1 MLIVSCG
8 YFGAAR
14 SVKVPQS
21 PAGNDH
27 FRLRAAPKIK
37 NGGWNHLLHFSSHSY
52 PKPLPERLATCES
65 QSYRWPNYCISARRI
80 ASRQQIFINS
90 PATWLR
96 RGGVSPLRVFPRVT
110 GILLAVPGST
120 NAASCI
126 GFPHHPPG
134 SHVLRSSPDPARA
147 HLTPDAGK
155 GVPRC
160 RLRSSGE
167 TNTSSI
173 LTSPDFTFDA
183 YMGSLSTTFLVPT

>member
-110 GILLAVPGST
+110 GIPFGGSWFDECCELYRVS
-120 NAASCI
+120 ASSAR
-126 GFPHHPPG
+126 F
-134 SHVLRSSPDPARA
+134 SRSTLKPRPRSCP
-147 HLTPDAGK
+147 LDAG
-155 GVPRC
+155 C
-160 RLRSSGE
+160 REGR
-167 TNTSSI
+167 T
-173 LTSPDFTFDA
+173 
-183 YMGSLSTTFLVPT
+183 